1 MNDVTEEQFYED
13 LVFDY
18 DPESGEEFEY
28 DDDSEE
34 AYRIGCR
41 NAARSE
47 ILEMIN
53 EHNNLHLQGLR
64 HVKRTDNDGIRT
76 LCHSC
81 VCYEMPGIVSIMCFG
96 GITPEGEDVYFW
108 G

>member
-18 DPESGEEFEY
+18 DPESGEVFEY

-34 AYRIGCR
+34 AYRIGLR
-41 NAARSE
+41 NQARRN

-53 EHNNLHLQGLR
+53 EHNNLQLKGLK
-64 HVKRTDNDGIRT
+64 HIKRTDNDGVRT

-96 GITPEGEDVYFW
+96 GITPEGEYVYFW

>member
-18 DPESGEEFEY
+18 DPESGEVFEY

-34 AYRIGCR
+34 AYRIGLR
-41 NAARSE
+41 NQARRN

-53 EHNNLHLQGLR
+53 EHNNLQLKGLK
-64 HVKRTDNDGIRT
+64 HIKRTDNDGVSA

-96 GITPEGEDVYFW
+96 GITPEGEYVYFW